1 MLIKE
6 AEWLLAADVVSKEVY
21 SRIIMRMLS
30 ENHDLAGLLEDV
42 LGFEVG
48 LSDETFFSKLNEI
61 GDAVVW
67 RLLGLDYA
75 IYPELPKKEE
85 EHEMKMNEYYVKE
98 KTNKGSSMAD
108 DEDEAIL
115 CAALRVSAG

>member
-61 GDAVVW
+61 GDAVVG

>member
-1 MLIKE
+1 MKL
-6 AEWLLAADVVSKEVY
+6 
-21 SRIIMRMLS
+21 
-30 ENHDLAGLLEDV
+30 
-42 LGFEVG
+42 
-48 LSDETFFSKLNEI
+48 FFSKLNEI
-61 GDAVVW
+61 GDAVVG
-67 RLLGLDYA
+67 RLLGVDYA